1 MSERRACRVIDADR
15 KSVRYRSKRDD
26 DAELREKLRELANQ
40 RRRFGY
46 RRLHILLRREGIMIS
61 REETVRFRKAS
72 PKKQT
77 VSESASMKAP
87 ALCCG
92 RSAHSHKLAIE
103 AQSGVNGQRF
113 AVRPCR
119 PKTAQL
125 PRDLDIQFDSF
136 IVVLSVI

>member
-1 MSERRACRVIDADR
+1 M
-15 KSVRYRSKRDD
+15 
-26 DAELREKLRELANQ
+26 
-40 RRRFGY
+40 G
-46 RRLHILLRREGIMIS
+46 
-61 REETVRFRKAS
+61 REETVRFRTAS

-77 VSESASMKAP
+77 VSESASMEAP

-103 AQSGVNGQRF
+103 AQSSVKGQRF
-113 AVRPCR
+113 AVRPFR
-119 PKTAQL
+119 PQTAQL